1 MYSTT
6 RADVNCTDEFRML
19 QYRVVKRV
27 YTIFLRAKLKKC
39 AIHVPL
45 LFSAM
50 FPLYFIVVW
59 NKGLLGLKKR
69 RVDSHKASNAL
80 WK

>member
-6 RADVNCTDEFRML
+6 RADVNCTDGFCML
-19 QYRVVKRV
+19 QYRVVRRV
-27 YTIFLRAKLKKC
+27 YTIFLHAKLKKMRDSC
-39 AIHVPL
+39 AFVIQCYV
-45 LFSAM
+45 S
-50 FPLYFIVVW
+50 LYFIVVW

-69 RVDSHKASNAL
+69 QVDSHKASNAL